1 MNKKNKGL
9 IMLKSKT
16 KTRIWGLLLCLL
28 LVLGSGCASR
38 HKQAT
43 PMPDI
48 EPPKTQDVSE
58 RENKGSL
65 FQPAKAGYLF
75 SDNRASRVGDIVQV
89 RVMESASASSEAE
102 TTADKESSVN
112 VGVDNFL
119 GQDQLLDALGALGA
133 SPAIGAQSTT
143 EFDNDA
149 STSRSTDVTATVAA
163 RVVKVMPNGLMQ
175 IEGKSET
182 QVNDETQIIR
192 VSGLVRSRDIGPNNS
207 ISSTSIADA
216 DIQYFGR
223 GVLADKQ
230 SPGWMT
236 RIIDNVWPF

>member
-1 MNKKNKGL
+1 MNKKNKGF
-9 IMLKSKT
+9 IMLKSET
-16 KTRIWGLLLCLL
+16 KTYTWVLLLCLL
-28 LVLGSGCASR
+28 LVSGFGCASNY
-38 HKQAT
+38 KQAT

-48 EPPKTQDVSE
+48 EPPKSQEITKK
-58 RENKGSL
+58 ENKGSL
-65 FQPAKAGYLF
+65 FQPASAGYLF

-89 RVMESASASSEAE
+89 KVMESASASSEAE
-102 TTADKESSVN
+102 TTADKESNVN
-112 VGVDNFL
+112 VGVNNIL

-149 STSRSTDVTATVAA
+149 STSRTTNVTATVAA
-163 RVVKVMPNGLMQ
+163 RVVKVLPNGLMQ

-182 QVNDETQIIR
+182 QVNNETQIIR

-207 ISSTSIADA
+207 ISSASIADA
-216 DIQYFGR
+216 NIQYFGR